1 MTLNQRIIEALSPL
15 GLPVVPDVDTLHRD
29 RCFVFHYD
37 SGPTFYADNMP
48 WMYTYQIQVHLFLPL
63 GENSLAMVDKAVRAL
78 MAAGFSALEVTDS
91 TDESGQ
97 HKVLSCEAAAIEEEG
112 ESVWLSG

>member
-37 SGPTFYADNMP
+37 SGPTMYADDMP

-78 MAAGFSALEVTDS
+78 TVAGFSAPEVTDS